1 MASLANVNCT
11 NTKTNDSSGY
21 VFLCHS
27 DVTKIACDAW
37 LAAMHGVLDCY
48 NRRIYPCGP
57 LRQNG
62 SRVRCKE
69 SWIYRMTK
77 WPSYQQK
84 TKKETPLQIHIENI
98 A

>member
-11 NTKTNDSSGY
+11 NTKTHDSSGY

-37 LAAMHGVLDCY
+37 LATCMVSWTVITDGFIHVGHYDKM
-48 NRRIYPCGP
+48 G
-57 LRQNG
+57 Q
-62 SRVRCKE
+62 E
-69 SWIYRMTK
+69 SVVKIMWIYRMTK

-84 TKKETPLQIHIENI
+84 EENRPI
-98 A
+98 L